1 MHLRSL
7 AKAPFS
13 SVLFPWS
20 HAMTEQPEYVADV
33 NRLTTHCHAEGIAL
47 QTIKSVAR
55 CRWDDTDPHFS
66 WYEPLAPGDA
76 LRRAVEFV
84 LADPRL
90 FLNTTSDARLLPA
103 VIEAAQRFDGR
114 APDAELLAQDRAEH
128 GIVSLFD
135 GGVLEGTR

>member
-1 MHLRSL
+1 M
-7 AKAPFS
+7 
-13 SVLFPWS
+13 LFPWS

-55 CRWDDTDPHFS
+55 RRWDDTDPHFS

-84 LADPRL
+84 LADSRL
-90 FLNTTSDARLLPA
+90 FLNTTSDAT
-103 VIEAAQRFDGR
+103 
-114 APDAELLAQDRAEH
+114 APGDH
-128 GIVSLFD
+128 
-135 GGVLEGTR
+135 